1 LSINI
6 LIIII
11 LPIIIFSIECF
22 YLLKEKIKKF
32 HQIKSINISNNKICS
47 RQLILFLVI
56 IFHLIIKKLKKELT
70 QRNYKLYFFRLI
82 YYFQK
87 FQKLFGLK
95 KKDIIRELRF
105 KIYE

>member
-1 LSINI
+1 MSIKI

-11 LPIIIFSIECF
+11 FPIIIFSIECF

-47 RQLILFLVI
+47 KQLILFLVI
-56 IFHLIIKKLKKELT
+56 KFLLIIKKLKKELT

-82 YYFQK
+82 YF
-87 FQKLFGLK
+87 FQKLFRMK
-95 KKDIIRELRF
+95 KKDLIRELGF
-105 KIYE
+105 EIYE